1 MKSGQFRIYRSR
13 LAGIEAVRAETGHSF
28 PKHTHD
34 QFGIGVIETG
44 AQVSLSG
51 RGMVQAE
58 AGDIISVNPN
68 EVHDGMP
75 VSESRAWSMLYF
87 DPRLIG
93 DLSRDI
99 GEGRFGAMEFPSPVI
114 RDSEMGG
121 HFKTLFSLLIG
132 DATEGS
138 LLRDGLL
145 LSLLAAVMRE
155 EAGGLREDAV
165 PADINRARELIDDD
179 PAAPLTLAELS
190 ELCGLS
196 HFRFLRAFT
205 KVTGLTPHAYLIQRR
220 IHQARRLIAAGTSL
234 AEAAFA
240 SGFSDQSHMT
250 RLFVRN
256 FGVSPG
262 AYAAAIG

>member
-1 MKSGQFRIYRSR
+1 MKSGQFRIYRSGV
-13 LAGIEAVRAETGHSF
+13 AGIEPVRADTGRSF

-34 QFGIGVIETG
+34 QFGIGIIEAG
-44 AQVSLSG
+44 AQASLSG

-75 VSESRAWSMLYF
+75 VGESRAWSMLYF

-93 DLSRDI
+93 DLLREV
-99 GEGRFGAMEFPSPVI
+99 GEGRLGAVEFPSPVI
-114 RDSEMGG
+114 RSGEMAG
-121 HFKTLFSLLIG
+121 HFKTLFSLLIE
-132 DATEGS
+132 DAAENS

-145 LSLLAAVMRE
+145 LSLVAAAMRE
-155 EAGGLREDAV
+155 GSGGAGAAAPTV
-165 PADINRARELIDDD
+165 VYRARELIDDD
-179 PAAPLTLAELS
+179 PAAPLTLAELAA
-190 ELCGLS
+190 LCGLS
-196 HFRFLRAFT
+196 RFRFLRAFT
-205 KVTGLTPHAYLIQRR
+205 RATGLTPHAYLMQRR
-220 IHQARRLIAAGTSL
+220 IQEARRLIAAGTSL

-250 RLFVRN
+250 RLFIRN